1 MSRPHHVR
9 VLVALGLLIL
19 VGCGREFTR
28 DDAVASLQR
37 SGADGVT
44 ATCMADTLALLNEL
58 PAADGEVPST
68 DASRAALVRARE
80 RCTEYS
86 APDAETQATV
96 AGVTVERPTAPS
108 VGEPPPPSAAI
119 DSYGGGAV
127 ADSVDDEAVQRL
139 VALGRDEATARC
151 VVDHLGL
158 LSAQYVFD
166 SPTFGLGATPEE
178 ASAFALCS

>member
-1 MSRPHHVR
+1 MPRHHCAR
-9 VLVALGLLIL
+9 VLAALALLL
-19 VGCGREFTR
+19 MVGCGREFTR
-28 DDAVASLQR
+28 DDAVAALQQ

-44 ATCMADTLALLNEL
+44 ATCMADTLALLDEL
-58 PAADGEVPST
+58 PAADTALPST
-68 DASRAALVRARE
+68 NASRAALVRARE
-80 RCTEYS
+80 RCNAYTTQE
-86 APDAETQATV
+86 ADTQATV
-96 AGVTVERPTAPS
+96 AGVTIERSTTPS
-108 VGEPPPPSAAI
+108 AGEPPPPSAAV

-127 ADSVDDEAVQRL
+127 DESVNEDAVRRL
-139 VALGRDEATARC
+139 VALGRDETTARC

>member
-1 MSRPHHVR
+1 MSRHRCVR
-9 VLVALGLLIL
+9 VAAALALLFL
-19 VGCGREFTR
+19 VGCGRELTR
-28 DDAVASLQR
+28 DDAVAALQR
-37 SGADGVT
+37 TGADGVT
-44 ATCMADTLALLNEL
+44 ATCMADTLSLLDEL
-58 PAADGEVPST
+58 SAADSEVPST
-68 DASRAALVRARE
+68 EASRAALVRARE

-96 AGVTVERPTAPS
+96 AGVSVERPAASS

-119 DSYGGGAV
+119 ASYGGGAV
-127 ADSVDDEAVQRL
+127 ADSVDDEAVRRL
-139 VALGRDEATARC
+139 VALGRDEVTARC